1 MAIIAENWRIVKWLG
16 GAILADYFLVFY
28 AMVHGLGFWQ
38 YPYGYRCKG
47 TAGETGEQNSEQYY
61 SHTGILLHVLSFCRL
76 SWE

>member
-47 TAGETGEQNSEQYY
+47 TAGETGEQEGKNNYLISQFVCVYHLY
-61 SHTGILLHVLSFCRL
+61 QTPLF
-76 SWE
+76 